1 VQYDESD
8 MPIRIEL
15 PRFTIDHLKDMFVL
29 SCALSA
35 AFFIVG
41 VLPVDL
47 PRNWWWWSN
56 IHSRSA
62 VTEALSSTLVCAAAI
77 HGINKRT
84 VTAWK
89 LGWVYLGGVYISSVL
104 QIRSLTR
111 TVPEGDSPRIALA
124 VAVTGASLVFLYW
137 GFWWKKQRGY
147 FKNNP
152 SEQHS

>member
-1 VQYDESD
+1 

-15 PRFTIDHLKDMFVL
+15 PRFTIDHLKDMFVI

-41 VLPVDL
+41 ILPVDL

-77 HGINKRT
+77 YGINKRT

-89 LGWVYLGGVYISSVL
+89 LGWVYLGVGYISSVL

-111 TVPEGDSPRIALA
+111 TVPEDDSPRIALA

-137 GFWWKKQRGY
+137 GFWWKKQRRY
-147 FKNNP
+147 FKSNP